1 MRVLNLKNLKNYR
14 NVGITLYGNYG
25 LKAIKIPSGKTV
37 FRIQK
42 RIKSSN
48 YLSPFNGTIGSF
60 PEMSI
65 KEAELEALRICAL
78 CDKGIHPREHE
89 REKRNKEPSS
99 LKKRKKQ
106 VQTLSEVLEK
116 YIANKKYIYFLF
128 QKFSEVFFLLYDQ
141 VNHEKPQYLKLKVDR
156 IMVRILNSQILK
168 LLKKKY

>member
-1 MRVLNLKNLKNYR
+1 MRVLNLKNLKNCR
-14 NVGITLYGNYG
+14 DEGTTLYGNYG

-89 REKRNKEPSS
+89 REKRNKE
-99 LKKRKKQ
+99 
-106 VQTLSEVLEK
+106 LSIIKERNTFK
-116 YIANKKYIYFLF
+116 
-128 QKFSEVFFLLYDQ
+128 
-141 VNHEKPQYLKLKVDR
+141 H
-156 IMVRILNSQILK
+156 
-168 LLKKKY
+168 